1 MTHTISAA
9 ELRIGDRYLSTANA
23 GRAVTVK
30 EAMPFDV
37 GRVILFV
44 TDDDGMTYRT
54 ILRAERELEVAEH
67 VETETPAVVFDGLQ
81 WATLDGLGVC
91 QDHAEP
97 LPCLFCSL
105 T

>member
-1 MTHTISAA
+1 MTHTIHAA
-9 ELRIGDRYLSTANA
+9 ELKTGDRYLSTANA

-54 ILRAERELEVAEH
+54 ILRAERELEAVEAIPAAPVVHFSVALNAW
-67 VETETPAVVFDGLQ
+67 VSTDGRE
-81 WATLDGLGVC
+81 VC
-91 QDHAEP
+91 QDHATP
-97 LPCLFCSL
+97 IPCPFC
-105 T
+105 